1 MVAIYNCVKYVFS
14 IFYIQI
20 YCLNYLERNLI
31 AMSVVKTTI
40 ITGYLGAGK
49 TTLINKILHQKHG
62 LRIAVI
68 VNEFGEL
75 GIDGDLILNTNE
87 EIIELTNG
95 CLCCSVRGDL
105 LSALASLQPRL
116 KELDGV
122 IIETSGLADP
132 APVAQTFLIGEDQS
146 ENFELDAVITL
157 VDARNGNSILT
168 LEPEAISQVAFADRL
183 ILTKTDLVSDV
194 AISELRGILSSLNP
208 SAQIFSA
215 SFGEV
220 DLEAIM
226 NIGAFDIDRLEVSP
240 LAMTM
245 DHEHSEDVKSL
256 AFTSNQP
263 IDPDRF
269 MQWMQQVIIF
279 DGTRILR
286 SKGVLDF
293 AGETRR
299 FVFQGVQ
306 TVLDGDVQGAWPEG
320 ARESRLILIGRDLN
334 EIALRKGWENCF
346 ASSLT
351 SKTVP
356 SNDGRRSS

>member
-1 MVAIYNCVKYVFS
+1 MVAIYDCVKYVYS

-20 YCLNYLERNLI
+20 YRLNYYKRIFI

-49 TTLINKILHQKHG
+49 TTLINKILHEKHG

-157 VDARNGNSILT
+157 VDARNGNSILA

-183 ILTKTDLVSDV
+183 ILTKADLVSDI
-194 AISELRGILSSLNP
+194 AISELRDILSDLNP

-226 NIGAFDIDRLEVSP
+226 NIGAFDINRLEVSP

-245 DHEHSEDVKSL
+245 DHEHSDDVKSL
-256 AFTSNQP
+256 AFSSNKP
-263 IDPDRF
+263 IDPDLF

-286 SKGVLDF
+286 SKGVLNF
-293 AGETRR
+293 VGETRR

-306 TVLDGDVQGAWPEG
+306 TVFDGDVQGAWPEG
-320 ARESRLILIGRDLN
+320 PRESRLILIGRDLN
-334 EIALRKGWENCF
+334 EISLRKGWENRF
-346 ASSLT
+346 THSLT